1 MVVLHKLIHCEL
13 FMKLTL
19 DEAIQKGVESHKAG
33 VAQIQQADILYTAI
47 LKVQPKHPDANH
59 NLGVLAVNLGKVQE
73 ALPFFRAALE
83 ANSTISQF
91 WLSYIDA
98 LIKLGCLDDAQIV
111 FTQAKNKGANGDEFD
126 ELEQQLSKRT
136 LKENQPDTRE
146 KAGTITCE
154 PNILGSVELDRAL
167 KLAKQKSIEGRLEEA
182 RSIYEDILQKFPD
195 SLLNKTH

>member
-13 FMKLTL
+13 FMELTL

-33 VAQIQQADILYTAI
+33 IAQIQQADMLYTAI

-98 LIKLGCLDDAQIV
+98 LIKLGHLDDAQNV
-111 FTQAKNKGANGDEFD
+111 FAQAKNKGANGAEFD
-126 ELEQQLSKRT
+126 ELEQQLSKQT
-136 LKENQPDTRE
+136 LKENHPDTRE
-146 KAGTITCE
+146 MAGSISCE
-154 PNILGSVELDRAL
+154 PNILGNVQLDRAL

-195 SLLNKTH
+195 SLLNETH